1 MLDALRRREV
11 ALSALFA
18 VLVHVTFLA
27 SLVIGVS
34 WKKVTPPKLVV
45 ELWRELPPVRHTSP
59 QPPAAKVPPAPKA
72 VPKPAPK
79 PAEPPPKPAPKPPE
93 PRPEPPPKPV
103 AEKPAPEPPK
113 PAGPP
118 SAASPRPTP
127 RKGAVEIRDTSAGK
141 ASGLAAAEREF
152 RDERRQ
158 IAQAMQD
165 EARRLAEER
174 KRVDADRRAEEAA
187 RRRAEEA
194 AQAEDLRVL
203 REALQKQ
210 QRVADE
216 QRAAR
221 ETSEAEQRAALA
233 AAAKA
238 LRTIDE
244 YTARIQAAIREWVR
258 LPPGMAGNPEAIFE
272 VKLLRG
278 GTVASVKLAKSSGVT
293 AYDKAVENAIFKAE
307 PLPVPDDPE
316 LLLQMRDLRL
326 VFRPND

>member
-34 WKKVTPPKLVV
+34 WKKATPPKLVV
-45 ELWRELPPVRHTSP
+45 ELWRELPPARPTSP
-59 QPPAAKVPPAPKA
+59 QPPAAKIPPAPKP

-79 PAEPPPKPAPKPPE
+79 PIAPPPKPPE
-93 PRPEPPPKPV
+93 PKPEPAPKPV
-103 AEKPAPEPPK
+103 AAKPAPEPPK
-113 PAGPP
+113 SVGPP
-118 SAASPRPTP
+118 SEASPRPSP
-127 RKGAVEIRDTSAGK
+127 RKGAVEIRDTNAGK
-141 ASGLAAAEREF
+141 ASGLASAEREL

-174 KRVDADRRAEEAA
+174 KRIDADRRAEDAA

-194 AQAEDLRVL
+194 AQAEELRVL

-216 QRAAR
+216 LRVAR
-221 ETSEAEQRAALA
+221 EASEAEQRAALA

-244 YTARIQAAIREWVR
+244 YTARIQAAIRERVV

-272 VKLLRG
+272 VKLLKG
-278 GTVASVKLAKSSGVT
+278 GTVASVKLVKSSGVT

>member
-1 MLDALRRREV
+1 MLVALRRREV

-18 VLVHVTFLA
+18 VLVHVVFLA

-45 ELWRELPPVRHTSP
+45 ELWRELPPVRHTPP
-59 QPPAAKVPPAPKA
+59 QPPAAKVPPAPKP

-79 PAEPPPKPAPKPPE
+79 PVEPPPKPASKPPE
-93 PRPEPPPKPV
+93 PKPEPPPKPA

-113 PAGPP
+113 PVGPP
-118 SAASPRPTP
+118 SAASPRPSP

-141 ASGLAAAEREF
+141 ASGLAAAEREL

-174 KRVDADRRAEEAA
+174 KRVDTERRAEDAA
-187 RRRAEEA
+187 RRRAEDA
-194 AQAEDLRVL
+194 AQAEELRVL

-221 ETSEAEQRAALA
+221 EISEAEQRAALA

-238 LRTIDE
+238 QRTIDE
-244 YTARIQAAIREWVR
+244 YTALIQDKIRAKVT

-272 VKLLRG
+272 VKLVKG

-293 AYDKAVENAIFKAE
+293 AYDRAVERAIDAAQ

-316 LLLQMRDLRL
+316 LLLQMRDLKL
-326 VFRPND
+326 VFRPTD